1 MIFSLV
7 VIVFVGIIAYWHFL
21 QGFFSAAISAILAI
35 VAALIALSYQEDLAA
50 LFGGRM
56 NDQANAM
63 CLVVIFAVT
72 YFLLRVIFDWAIPGN
87 VRFPVLLDKIGA
99 PIMGIIA
106 GIFAV
111 GVLVV
116 AAQTLPF
123 GPSIAGYQR
132 YPISFDKPYIIKVVG
147 KYSDVDAIYD

>member
-1 MIFSLV
+1 MIFSLI

-21 QGFFSAAISAILAI
+21 QGFFSAAISAILSI
-35 VAALIALSYQEDLAA
+35 IAALVALAYQEDLTA

-63 CLVVIFAVT
+63 SLVVIFAVT
-72 YFLLRVIFDWAIPGN
+72 YLVLRIFFDWAIPGN
-87 VRFPVLLDKIGA
+87 VRFPVLLDKVGA
-99 PIMGIIA
+99 PIMGLIA

-111 GVLVV
+111 GVLVI

-132 YPISFDKPYIIKVVG
+132 FPIAFDRTNIITVAG
-147 KYSDVDAIYD
+147 KYSDVD